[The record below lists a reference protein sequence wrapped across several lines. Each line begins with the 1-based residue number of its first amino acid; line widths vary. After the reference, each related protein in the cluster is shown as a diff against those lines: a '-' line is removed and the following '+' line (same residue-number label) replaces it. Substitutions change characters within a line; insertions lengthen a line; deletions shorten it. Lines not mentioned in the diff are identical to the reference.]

1 MNGPVK
7 SVTRP
12 HVVSSAA
19 VGAALQRHRVM
30 ASQFPSSDGTGAAT
44 VIMSAIGLV
53 VLAAAAGMF
62 FLSSPQEEPAAAQAP
77 VALEEQQPVAGAEAR
92 VPAAAE
98 RVPEPVFQTAGTDVE
113 AAEMPP
119 ALPNAADVAA
129 ILSDH
134 DSGGASVVAV
144 AETVEELL
152 ALEEIQSREV
162 EADLARTSDEITA
175 AIQPETGPKVSAA
188 ATTWVNMRSG
198 PSDDAEV
205 LMVVPGGADIEA
217 ETGCN
222 WCAVSY
228 DGRAGYIYKSFISY
242 R

>member
-1 MNGPVK
+1 
-7 SVTRP
+7 
-12 HVVSSAA
+12 
-19 VGAALQRHRVM
+19 M